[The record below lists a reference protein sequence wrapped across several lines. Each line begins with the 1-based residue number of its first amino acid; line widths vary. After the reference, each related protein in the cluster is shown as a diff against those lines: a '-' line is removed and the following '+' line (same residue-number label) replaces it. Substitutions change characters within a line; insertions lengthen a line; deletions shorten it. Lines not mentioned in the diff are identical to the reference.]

1 MNFAE
6 EYRRKLVSVEE
17 ALQHIKSHDEIVCS
31 LASCEPVTLLSHLHT
46 IKDRVEDV
54 SVVNAMMLGNYEFFT
69 NPDMTGHFILNSWF
83 YTDAPRMAHP
93 LGNVSYIPMQL
104 QDFSS
109 KRIGYRAPNVFF
121 GCASPMDKHG
131 NLSLSLSTVMEKDF
145 IETADVVIMEV
156 NPRFP
161 RTFGDTNVHIS
172 QIDYILESDRE
183 LPEVAPPLLTEKDLV
198 IGAFAADLVEDGSTV
213 QIGTG
218 NIPGAVGQSLSG
230 KKDLG
235 VHSEMFTDCILKLYE
250 AGAITN
256 RRKTLFKDKF
266 VADVAMGSRRLY
278 DFLDE
283 NIAVEFHR
291 GSVVN
296 DPSIIARNYK
306 MVSINSAVEIDLTG
320 QCCAESVGPRLFSG
334 TGGHKEFVTGAQ
346 RSPGGKSILALY
358 STAKNDTV
366 SRIVPFFQ
374 PGTVVTTSRV
384 DVDYVITEYGV
395 AHLRGRSIRERV
407 RQLTSIAHPHFRDY
421 LKSEA
426 ERYMIW

>member
-6 EYRRKLVSVEE
+6 EYRRKVVSVEE
-17 ALQHIKSHDEIVCS
+17 ALKHIKSHDEIVCS
-31 LASCEPVTLLSHLHT
+31 LASCEPMTLLSQLHT

-54 SVVNAMMLGNYEFFT
+54 SVVNAMMLGSYEFFT
-69 NPDMTGHFILNSWF
+69 NPDMTGHFFLNSWF
-83 YTDAPRMAHP
+83 YTDAPRNAHP
-93 LGNVSYIPMQL
+93 IGNVSYIPMQL

-131 NLSLSLSTVMEKDF
+131 YLSLSLSTVMEKDF
-145 IETADVVIMEV
+145 LEEADLVIMEV
-156 NPRFP
+156 TPRLP

-172 QIDYILESDRE
+172 QIDYIVETNRE
-183 LPEVAPPLLTEKDLV
+183 LPEVAPPVLIEKDLI
-198 IGAFAADLVEDGSTV
+198 IGSYAAELVEDGSTV

-218 NIPGAVGQSLSG
+218 NIPGAVGQSLSS

-250 AGAITN
+250 AGAISN
-256 RRKTLFKDKF
+256 RKKTLFKDKF

-283 NIAVEFHR
+283 NMAVEFHR

-296 DPSIIARNYK
+296 NPSIIARNYK
-306 MVSINSAVEIDLTG
+306 MVSINSAVEMDLTG

-334 TGGHKEFVTGAQ
+334 TGGHKEFVAGAQ

-358 STAKNDTV
+358 STAKNDTI
-366 SRIVPFFQ
+366 SRIVPLFQ

-407 RQLTSIAHPHFRDY
+407 KQLINIAHPNFRDF

-426 ERYMIW
+426 ERNMIW

>member
-6 EYRRKLVSVEE
+6 EYRRKVVPVEE
-17 ALQHIKSHDEIVCS
+17 ALKSIKSHDEIVCS
-31 LASCEPVTLLSHLHT
+31 LASCEPVTLLSRLHT

-54 SVVNAMMLGNYEFFT
+54 SVVNAMMLKNYEFFT
-69 NPDMTGHFILNSWF
+69 RPEMAGHFLLNSWF
-83 YTDAPRMAHP
+83 YTEAPRLAHP
-93 LGNVSYIPMQL
+93 MGNVSYIPMQL

-109 KRIGYRAPNVFF
+109 KRIAYRSPNVFF
-121 GCASPMDKHG
+121 GCASPMDRHG

-145 IETADVVIMEV
+145 LEIADLVIMEV
-156 NPRFP
+156 TPRLP
-161 RTFGDTNVHIS
+161 RTFGDTNIHIS
-172 QIDYILESDRE
+172 QIDYIVETNRE
-183 LPEVAPPLLTEKDLV
+183 LPEVDPPILTKKDLI

-218 NIPGAVGQSLSG
+218 NIPGAVGQSLSS

-250 AGAITN
+250 AGAINN
-256 RRKTLFKDKF
+256 RKKTLFKDKF
-266 VADVAMGSRRLY
+266 VTDVAMGSRRLY
-278 DFLDE
+278 DFLDD
-283 NIAVEFHR
+283 NMAVEFHR

-296 DPSIIARNYK
+296 DPSIIARNHK
-306 MVSINSAVEIDLTG
+306 MVSINSAVEMDLTG

-334 TGGHKEFVTGAQ
+334 TGGHKEFVSGAQ
-346 RSPGGKSILALY
+346 RSPEGKSILALY
-358 STAKNDTV
+358 STAKNDTI

-395 AHLRGRSIRERV
+395 ARLRGRSIRERV
-407 RQLTSIAHPHFRDY
+407 KQLINISHPNFRAY

-426 ERYMIW
+426 ERNMIW